1 MFLAF
6 LQAITKCSC
15 FLVER
20 EKNDQPSTYYHRG
33 RIVVASHLQLV
44 SFAILLVIIANNAVQ

>member
-6 LQAITKCSC
+6 LQAVTECSC
-15 FLVER
+15 FVVER
-20 EKNDQPSTYYHRG
+20 EKMINPSTYYHRG
-33 RIVVASHLQLV
+33 HIVVASHLELV